1 MEDISLGKPICN
13 LREHIKKLFQKT
25 KCGLYGENG
34 FDLEFAYIEKKTE
47 RELYHGDYR
56 AALKQCNRE
65 KKIDTPMSFHLKRAG
80 LY

>member
-1 MEDISLGKPICN
+1 LGKPICN
-13 LREHIKKLFQKT
+13 LREHIRKLFQKT

-34 FDLEFAYIEKKTE
+34 FDLEFSHIEKKTE
-47 RELYHGDYR
+47 RDLYHGDYR

-65 KKIDTPMSFHLKRAG
+65 KKIDTQMSSHLKKAG